1 MQEKDKTFS
10 FLYSSLYS
18 FARSEVYIFPH
29 CHCAALTS
37 TVHTR
42 ASLLGQ
48 PPAYKAHSFLHN
60 QIPLTNFGKGYLLFF
75 DWTGKLTA
83 VGT

>member
-10 FLYSSLYS
+10 FVYSYLYS
-18 FARSEVYIFPH
+18 FARSEVYNFPH

-37 TVHTR
+37 TVHAR

-48 PPAYKAHSFLHN
+48 PPAYKSQA
-60 QIPLTNFGKGYLLFF
+60 
-75 DWTGKLTA
+75 
-83 VGT
+83 

>member
-10 FLYSSLYS
+10 FVYSYLYS
-18 FARSEVYIFPH
+18 FARSEVYNFPH

-37 TVHTR
+37 TVHAR

-48 PPAYKAHSFLHN
+48 PPAYKGQAHV
-60 QIPLTNFGKGYLLFF
+60 T
-75 DWTGKLTA
+75 
-83 VGT
+83 